1 MKKGEVLIEEMMAR
15 FAERIEVEMEEC
27 PKREVFEANN
37 KIHSVEQNVMSVP
50 LFFSRRLK
58 LAPGVA

>member
-1 MKKGEVLIEEMMAR
+1 MKKGEVLIEEMMER